1 MELELVEW
9 SLEESRFVLCYL
21 YRRWKLPLC
30 KRVSEAGRWGGG
42 GGGGGGGQDG
52 ELSVAVLYDGKG
64 GGCEGVSSV
73 F

>member
-42 GGGGGGGQDG
+42 G
-52 ELSVAVLYDGKG
+52 EGKM
-64 GGCEGVSSV
+64 ESSQWQCSMMAKV
-73 F
+73 EDVKG